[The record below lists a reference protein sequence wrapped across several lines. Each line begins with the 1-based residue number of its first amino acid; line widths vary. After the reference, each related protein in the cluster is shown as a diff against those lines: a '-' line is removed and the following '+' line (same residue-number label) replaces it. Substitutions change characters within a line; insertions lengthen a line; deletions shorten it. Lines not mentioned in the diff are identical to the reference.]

1 MQIEKTFKAMLL
13 GASILGLG
21 ATSALA
27 VECVKVIGTEPGVPN
42 ITMDPAF
49 VNTSDDSYQLNAVY
63 NRMVSLDASFQPIPE
78 LAKSWSVSDD
88 GLTWTFNL
96 EQGVTF
102 HDGKPMTS
110 KDVVFSF
117 KRLLDPEVG
126 SPATSVLGFL
136 DPAGI
141 TAVDDYT
148 VAFKTPTVVADL
160 PTVLAIKYG
169 MVVPDGSTKEQL
181 KLQSN
186 GTGPFIQDVY
196 SPTET
201 RRVFQRNKNYWRKGL
216 PKAECLELSVITED
230 VTRLAAIK
238 SGAADLIMQAGAANA
253 GLLAGDP
260 TLKLQKSAPGTYV
273 TLSMWVDTPP
283 FDNVKVRQ
291 AVAYAIDRKFVIDNI
306 WFGFGRPAT
315 GPINSNFKANGLF
328 TADVKN
334 YNVPNGIEL
343 ANKLLDE
350 AGRPRGSDGTR
361 FEIVHDITP
370 YGEEW
375 RRFGEYTQQQLGK
388 IGIKVTLRYEDV
400 PSWLR
405 RVYTNYDFQ
414 LTSNWIQTLADPV
427 IGVHRLYHS
436 GSIKAGTVFV
446 NSSRWTT
453 PETDDLMNRA
463 SVEVDAAKRGALY
476 HDFQKRVVEASPLV
490 FVHELEF
497 VTVHNK
503 RLNNFPLSPLGLY
516 SSFDQ
521 VWLSK

>member
-1 MQIEKTFKAMLL
+1 MRMKDTVGALL
-13 GASILGLG
+13 LSASIVGLG
-21 ATSALA
+21 ATGALA

-42 ITMDPAF
+42 LTMDPAF

-88 GLTWTFNL
+88 GLVWTFNL
-96 EQGVTF
+96 EENVTF
-102 HDGKPMTS
+102 HDGKPMTA

-117 KRLLDPEVG
+117 KRLLDPAVG

-141 TAVDDYT
+141 TAVDDHT

-181 KLQSN
+181 KLQEN

-201 RRVFQRNKNYWRKGL
+201 RRVFKRNDNYWRKGL

-291 AVAYAIDRKFVIDNI
+291 ALKAVIDRQLLVDTIVLGNGVAGNDTPVPPTSPDAFMADIKPQDIEGAKKLLAEAGYPDGLTVELNTGEGFPGMVAFAQAYQQMAAQAGITVNI
-306 WFGFGRPAT
+306 VNNPADSYWDVTWMKKPFFGSNWSGRPA
-315 GPINSNFKANGLF
+315 AEGLPYTF
-328 TADVKN
+328 RSDAT
-334 YNVPNGIEL
+334 YNEAKWKSPEFD
-343 ANKLLDE
+343 KLLDQ
-350 AGRPRGSDGTR
+350 ARS
-361 FEIVHDITP
+361 
-370 YGEEW
+370 
-375 RRFGEYTQQQLGK
+375 
-388 IGIKVTLRYEDV
+388 
-400 PSWLR
+400 
-405 RVYTNYDFQ
+405 
-414 LTSNWIQTLADPV
+414 
-427 IGVHRLYHS
+427 
-436 GSIKAGTVFV
+436 
-446 NSSRWTT
+446 
-453 PETDDLMNRA
+453 
-463 SVEVDAAKRGALY
+463 EVDPEKRRQFYKDA
-476 HDFQKRVVEASPLV
+476 QKVLSDDGGVIIPYFVSDVSVMRADCDGYVPHPQVPIINYENFVCKGKEAQ
-490 FVHELEF
+490 
-497 VTVHNK
+497 N
-503 RLNNFPLSPLGLY
+503 
-516 SSFDQ
+516 
-521 VWLSK
+521 